1 MELDLVIR
9 LFYKKLLINKRMQ
22 MEEDIARFKK
32 KLQESIP
39 YLPFIKR
46 GQKVHIV
53 LFLKEPPLHQ
63 NENCVFLPKDI
74 LS

>member
-1 MELDLVIR
+1 
-9 LFYKKLLINKRMQ
+9 MQ
-22 MEEDIARFKK
+22 IEEDAARLGK

-46 GQKVHIV
+46 EQKVHIV
-53 LFLKEPPLHQ
+53 LFLKESPLHQ
-63 NENCVFLPKDI
+63 DENCVFLPKDI